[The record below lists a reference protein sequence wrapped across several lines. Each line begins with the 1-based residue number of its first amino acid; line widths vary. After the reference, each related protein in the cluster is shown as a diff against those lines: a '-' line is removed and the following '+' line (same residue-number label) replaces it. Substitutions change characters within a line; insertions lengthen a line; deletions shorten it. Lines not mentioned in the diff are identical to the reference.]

1 MISPTLPSF
10 RAFLMFT
17 QILAIAKNA
26 FFESIRQPIV
36 LVLVLAATL
45 LLILASPL
53 SAFTMENDQRMLIDI
68 GLATVFMI
76 GMLLSIFVASNVLG
90 QEIRNKTTLTVV
102 SKPVG
107 RPTFVI
113 GKFLGA
119 GCAIMI
125 STLYV
130 ALVFLLVDLQDVFQ
144 TVRVPLHIPVLTFG
158 VLSIVIGTTVAMW
171 CNFFYGF
178 VFSSTWICV
187 TAPLLAIAYILSL
200 NFSADFTSHPIWVA
214 FRPDLWKAIVSILVS
229 VLILGSVA
237 IALST
242 RLSQLGTLFATF
254 LLFFVGMMSD
264 AWFGKP
270 AYDIEQVWLDRA
282 ELDGGAETIEH
293 ERVMLKT
300 NGDTETVVT
309 ERLEVLPGTSL
320 ASYAQDWEY
329 PKWVSC
335 KIGSTIIPN
344 FQVLWLTDALTQ
356 ENVIP
361 PTYVVRTSTYGFMYI
376 IAALSIGI
384 IFFQRREVS

>member
-1 MISPTLPSF
+1 MISRTLPPF
-10 RAFLMFT
+10 RAFLMIT
-17 QILAIAKNA
+17 QTLAIAKNA

-36 LVLVLAATL
+36 LVLVLAATI

-102 SKPVG
+102 SKPIG

-113 GKFLGA
+113 GKCIGA
-119 GCAIMI
+119 GGAIVVA
-125 STLYV
+125 TLYV
-130 ALVFLLVDLQDVFQ
+130 AFVFLLVDLQDVFQ

-158 VLSIVIGTTVAMW
+158 VLALLISTAIALW
-171 CNFFYGF
+171 CNYFYGF
-178 VFSSTWICV
+178 VFSSTWICIS
-187 TAPLLAIAYILSL
+187 TPTLAIAYVLSL
-200 NFSADFTSHPIWVA
+200 NFSADFSIHPIWVA
-214 FRPDLWKAIVSILVS
+214 FKPDLWKAIVSILVS
-229 VLILGSVA
+229 VLILGSIA
-237 IALST
+237 IAVSA
-242 RLSQLGTLFATF
+242 RLNQLGTLIATF
-254 LLFFVGMMSD
+254 ILFFVGMMSD

-282 ELDGGAETIEH
+282 SIDGATETVEH

-300 NGDTETVVT
+300 NGDTEVVVT
-309 ERLEVLPGTSL
+309 ERLIPLPTTTLS
-320 ASYAQDWEY
+320 SYAEGWEY
-329 PKWVSC
+329 TRWVGC
-335 KIGSTIIPN
+335 KLGGTVIPN

-361 PTYVVRTSTYGFMYI
+361 PSYVVRTTSYGFLYI
-376 IAALSIGI
+376 IASVSLGI
-384 IFFQRREVS
+384 VLFQRREVS

>member
-1 MISPTLPSF
+1 
-10 RAFLMFT
+10 MFT
-17 QILAIAKNA
+17 QIIAISQNA

-53 SAFTMENDQRMLIDI
+53 SAFTMDNDQRMLIDI

-76 GMLLSIFVASNVLG
+76 GMLLAIFVASNVLG

-102 SKPVG
+102 SKPIG
-107 RPTFVI
+107 RPTFVV

-119 GCAIMI
+119 SGAIII

-144 TVRVPLHIPVLTFG
+144 TVRIPLHIPVLTFG
-158 VLSIVIGTTVAMW
+158 ILSILLGTSISLW
-171 CNFFYGF
+171 CNYFYGF

-187 TAPLLAIAYILSL
+187 TTPLLAVAYILSL

-214 FRPDLWKAIVSILVS
+214 FRPDLWKAIISIIVS

-237 IALST
+237 IAVSA
-242 RLSQLGTLFATF
+242 RLSQLGTLLATF
-254 LLFFVGMMSD
+254 ILFFVGMMSD

-270 AYDIEQVWLDRA
+270 AYDIEQIWLDRA
-282 ELDGGAETIEH
+282 VLDGGAEIVEH

-300 NGDTETVVT
+300 NGDT
-309 ERLEVLPGTSL
+309 
-320 ASYAQDWEY
+320 
-329 PKWVSC
+329 
-335 KIGSTIIPN
+335 
-344 FQVLWLTDALTQ
+344 
-356 ENVIP
+356 
-361 PTYVVRTSTYGFMYI
+361 
-376 IAALSIGI
+376 
-384 IFFQRREVS
+384 